1 MEKYFMHHF
10 EILRKKEE
18 TNSIVIWPD
27 VPYWLYLDE
36 FTTKVIQVISQF
48 SEYNELIKSL
58 HTLFPNSI
66 IDKQIKDLFDEL
78 HYARVITFPGET
90 EVIEPTYYVIRTVTM
105 NITDVCNLFCKHC
118 YIDSSSHGTQF
129 MSLDQAK
136 LVVDTIYPYMT
147 PSCSF
152 IVSGG
157 EALLNPACIDILKY
171 ISSRGKGKITLV
183 TNGTTI
189 TSQIAKELGKINRL
203 SVQVSLDGATADVH
217 ENIRGKGT
225 FERTI
230 RGIQLLKE
238 QNMRVV
244 LSPMVTENLLNQLS
258 DYFVLAKQL
267 NAIAVFLQ
275 PINNVGRARTN
286 GLKRVRDVI
295 VLRKLIEIY
304 ESDPEILKLVP
315 GSLEAK
321 YISSICLLSKCNN
334 CGVGSTTLLI
344 QPNGDLYPCPNN
356 INLKMRL
363 GNIFVDSFNE
373 IWNHSKILLEL
384 RSIDVDKNLSPDCR
398 NCIVKHFC
406 GGGCR
411 GVTFQNTN
419 DLYGKSPI
427 CKFEKEQRVEML
439 WIAAKKPDI
448 FAYEVSRS
456 LDSINNDIIETANLV
471 QELQQ
476 EV

>member
-1 MEKYFMHHF
+1 MKQFQV
-10 EILRKKEE
+10 LRKKEE
-18 TNSIVIWPD
+18 LNAIVIWPD
-27 VPYWLYLDE
+27 VPYWLYLDGL
-36 FTTKVIQVISQF
+36 TVKVVQVISQY
-48 SEYNELIKSL
+48 SKYNELLEAIRNVLGDTFDEKEL
-58 HTLFPNSI
+58 
-66 IDKQIKDLFDEL
+66 KDFFDEL
-78 HYARVITFPGET
+78 HYAGVIAFSGET
-90 EVIEPTYYVIRTVTM
+90 ETNGPTHYVIRNVTM

-118 YIDSSSHGTQF
+118 YIDSSSRGTQF
-129 MSLDQAK
+129 MSFEQAQK
-136 LVVDTIYPYMT
+136 IVDTIYPYMT

-157 EALLNPACIDILKY
+157 EALLNPACIYILKY
-171 ISSRGKGKITLV
+171 ISNRGKGKITLV

-189 TSQIAKELGKINRL
+189 TAKIAEELAKIDRL

-217 ENIRGKGT
+217 EDIRGKGT
-225 FERTI
+225 FKRTI
-230 RGIQLLKE
+230 QGIEFLKQ

-244 LSPMVTENLLNQLS
+244 LSPMVTYNLLNQLEE
-258 DYFVLAKQL
+258 YFAFAKKI

-275 PINNVGRARTN
+275 PINNIGRARAN
-286 GLKRVRDVI
+286 GLERVRDI
-295 VLRKLIEIY
+295 LALNKLIEIY
-304 ESDPEILKLVP
+304 ERDPEILRLVP

-356 INLKMRL
+356 INSRMKL
-363 GNIFVDSFNE
+363 GNIFVDFFDE
-373 IWNHSKILLEL
+373 IWNHSEILQEL
-384 RSIDVDKNLSPDCR
+384 RDIDVDKNLSHDCR
-398 NCIVKHFC
+398 RCVVKHFC

-427 CKFEKEQRVEML
+427 CRFEKEQRIEML
-439 WIAAKKPDI
+439 WIAATKPEI

-456 LDSINNDIIETANLV
+456 LEAINNDIVETSDLV
-471 QELQQ
+471 KEL
-476 EV
+476 ERKV